1 MNQDI
6 PFSFQ
11 IGFRSEAKPNSQWET
26 FKVYFFMCFCF
37 PVLFNGLSGGEEEEK
52 GEDEEEGKKD
62 N

>member
-1 MNQDI
+1 
-6 PFSFQ
+6 
-11 IGFRSEAKPNSQWET
+11 
-26 FKVYFFMCFCF
+26 MCFCF